1 MMEVN
6 KSYEKKVMEVSKK
19 IEGKKLE
26 KLKNTGEKVRN
37 RIEEIK
43 VIKRKKFN
51 ES

>member
-1 MMEVN
+1 
-6 KSYEKKVMEVSKK
+6 MEVSKK

-26 KLKNTGEKVRN
+26 KLKNTGKKVRD
-37 RIEEIK
+37 RIEEMK